1 MKKLVA
7 ACMATGLLFVGAN
20 AKSLS
25 IGVSA
30 GPQSMDPYFI
40 NNDDTNS
47 IVGNIFDNLIMFDKD
62 LNTQPCLALSWSN
75 PSPNEWI
82 FKLREGVKFHN
93 GNTFNADDVI
103 FSYDRVM
110 NWDKS
115 AFKSKVNMIES
126 ISKIDDYTIKMVTKD
141 PYPIF
146 LRQLTY
152 VSILDKE
159 TLEGK
164 DDQWI
169 GLNPVGTGPY
179 TFVSWKK
186 GDSIKMKA
194 NPNYWMGKAT
204 YEDLVFKPLTNDAT
218 RVAAILSGAV
228 DIIDKV
234 PEIDVEKVKR
244 NNNLNFFL
252 VPSLRTIYLHMDQ
265 FRETSPF
272 IKSPNDKNPL
282 MDVRVRR
289 AFAHAIHKENISKF
303 ILKGFAIT
311 ASQLSPSTVY
321 GHDANAMQDLEFN
334 PQKAKELLAEAGYPN
349 GFEIQLDSLN
359 SGNYPK
365 IAQAVAS
372 DLARIGVTVKVNATP
387 GSVFFGKMGKR
398 ETSFS
403 LIGWASGSGDASSFL
418 DSIVHSTAPEKG
430 YGKYNWGN
438 FSNPKVDELIELS
451 AKTMDAA
458 ERLKQLQEVQKIA
471 LFENQGYLPL
481 HYTVNLY
488 AANKKVHF
496 EPRINSYIWAFD
508 IK

>member
-1 MKKLVA
+1 MKKFVIACA
-7 ACMATGLLFVGAN
+7 AASLMLTAMSGKT
-20 AKSLS
+20 LS

-47 IVGNIFDNLIMFDKD
+47 ILGNIFDNLIMFDKD
-62 LNTQPCLALSWSN
+62 LNTQPNLAISWSN
-75 PSPNEWI
+75 PSPKEWI
-82 FKLREGVKFHN
+82 IKLREGVKFHN
-93 GNTFNADDVI
+93 GNIFDADDVI
-103 FSYDRVM
+103 FSYDRIM

-115 AFKSKVNMIES
+115 AFKSKVNMIDS
-126 ISKIDDYTIKMVTKD
+126 VTKVDQYTIKMVTKN

-164 DDQWI
+164 SDQWI

-179 TFVSWKK
+179 KFVAWNK
-186 GDSIKMKA
+186 GDSVKMVS
-194 NPNYWMGKAT
+194 NEDYWAGKAT
-204 YEDLVFKPLTNDAT
+204 YDELIFKPLTNDAT
-218 RVAAILSGAV
+218 RVAALLSQAV

-234 PEIDVEKVKR
+234 PEVDVAKIKASDK
-244 NNNLNFFL
+244 LDFFQ

-265 FRETSPF
+265 ARPVSPF
-272 IKSPNDKNPL
+272 VTTSDGKNPFQDL
-282 MDVRVRR
+282 RVRK
-289 AFAHAIHKENISKF
+289 AFAHAINKESITKY

-321 GHDANAMQDLEFN
+321 GHDKSFKDLEFN
-334 PQKAKELLAEAGYPN
+334 PEKAKALLAEAGYKD
-349 GFEIQLDSLN
+349 GFAVQLDALN
-359 SGNYPK
+359 AGNYAK
-365 IAQAVAS
+365 IAQAIAA
-372 DLARIGVTVKVNATP
+372 DLARVGIRVKVNATP
-387 GSVFFGKMGKR
+387 GSVFFGKMGKK
-398 ETSFS
+398 ETSFT

-418 DSIVHSTAPEKG
+418 DSIVHSEDADKG

-438 FSNPKVDELIELS
+438 YSNPRVDELIEMS
-451 AKTMDAA
+451 AQTMEPK
-458 ERLKQLQEVQKIA
+458 ERLKQLQEVQRIA
-471 LFENQGYLPL
+471 LEEDQAFLPL

-488 AANKKVHF
+488 GANKNVQF

>member
-1 MKKLVA
+1 MKKIVVA
-7 ACMATGLLFVGAN
+7 FLAASMLFGVVN
-20 AKSLS
+20 AKNLT

-30 GPQSMDPYFI
+30 DAQSMDPYFI

-62 LNTQPCLALSWSN
+62 LNTQPNLASSWSN
-75 PSPNEWI
+75 PSPDTWI
-82 FKLREGVKFHN
+82 LNLRKGVKFHN
-93 GNTFNADDVI
+93 GNAFNADDVI
-103 FSYDRVM
+103 FSFDRVM
-110 NWDKS
+110 HWEKS
-115 AFKSKVNMIES
+115 AFKSKVNMIKAIE
-126 ISKIDDYTIKMVTKD
+126 KIDDYTIKMVTKD

-159 TLEGK
+159 TLAGK
-164 DDQWI
+164 DDAWI

-179 TFVSWKK
+179 KFVSWSK
-186 GDSIKMKA
+186 GNNVKMQA
-194 NPNYWMGKAT
+194 NTEYWAGVGA
-204 YEDLVFKPLTNDAT
+204 YENLEFKPLSNDAT
-218 RVAAILSGAV
+218 RVAGILSGAV

-234 PEIDVEKVKR
+234 PEIDVAKIKR
-244 NNNLNFFL
+244 EQNLNFFQ

-265 FRETSPF
+265 ARENSPF
-272 IKSPNDKNPL
+272 VKSENGKNPL
-282 MDVRVRR
+282 QDLRVRR
-289 AFAHAIHKENISKF
+289 AFALGINKESISKY

-311 ASQLSPSTVY
+311 ADQLSPSTVN
-321 GHDANAMQDLEFN
+321 GHDTSIKDIGFD
-334 PQKAKELLAEAGYPN
+334 PKRAKELLNEAGYPN

-359 SGNYPK
+359 SGTYPK
-365 IAQAVAS
+365 IAQAVAA
-372 DLARIGVTVKVNATP
+372 DLARIGIKVKVNATP

-398 ETSFS
+398 ESSFS

-418 DSIVHSTAPEKG
+418 DSIVHSVAPDKG

-438 FSNPKVDELIELS
+438 FANTKVDELIELS
-451 AKTMDAA
+451 AKTMDPK
-458 ERLKQLQEVQKIA
+458 ERLAQLQEVQKIA
-471 LFENQGYLPL
+471 LIENQGYLPL

-488 AANKKVHF
+488 AANKKVKF